1 MINSHKSLASGFPTV
16 IRETRSLPVGEFFS
30 PIAQLA
36 RLIPSYDFLHFCR
49 SHSFNHA
56 AALGF
61 SRQLD
66 GISPPLAPFT
76 RNVCPLSVLS
86 PVTSSGIYFRLDVFR
101 YLRSTECRFRQL
113 ERCTIAALFFVFITL
128 WIILKKKGYN
138 KGHPFWA
145 PLKIVVSKKGCNILQ
160 SFVVVL
166 SPDG

>member
-101 YLRSTECRFRQL
+101 YLRSTECRFRQFL
-113 ERCTIAALFFVFITL
+113 YSSSSE
-128 WIILKKKGYN
+128 KKGYN

-160 SFVVVL
+160 SFVVIL
-166 SPDG
+166 SPNG

>member
-1 MINSHKSLASGFPTV
+1 MINSNKSLASGFPTV

-66 GISPPLAPFT
+66 GISPPLLHIT
-76 RNVCPLSVLS
+76 MKVCPLSVLS

-101 YLRSTECRFRQL
+101 YLRSTECRFRQFY
-113 ERCTIAALFFVFITL
+113 IFNP
-128 WIILKKKGYN
+128 LKKKDITKGTHF
-138 KGHPFWA
+138 GHP
-145 PLKIVVSKKGCNILQ
+145 
-160 SFVVVL
+160 
-166 SPDG
+166 

>member
-61 SRQLD
+61 FSTARRD
-66 GISPPLAPFT
+66 FSSAPPHHYEGLPS
-76 RNVCPLSVLS
+76 VCPLTCHDPLE
-86 PVTSSGIYFRLDVFR
+86 IYFRLKVFR
-101 YLRSTECRFRQL
+101 YLRSTECRFRQFYIL
-113 ERCTIAALFFVFITL
+113 HP
-128 WIILKKKGYN
+128 LKKKDIT
-138 KGHPFWA
+138 KGTQFEHP
-145 PLKIVVSKKGCNILQ
+145 
-160 SFVVVL
+160 
-166 SPDG
+166 